1 MFWLILELITAL
13 SYLFKFNYF
22 EKRKMIFIND
32 LYVKLLTQKFTY
44 EQLIKK
50 VSFYQSFQLIQDNN
64 NMQLFQMY

>member
-13 SYLFKFNYF
+13 SYLFKFNHF
-22 EKRKMIFIND
+22 EKRKMIFNND

-50 VSFYQSFQLIQDNN
+50 VSLYQSFQLIQDNN